1 MLYRSANLNDSDQLI
16 SLWEKAGLS
25 YGQEQDRR
33 EIKTRLESNDDLFV
47 VGVDDAG
54 NIRCSVMGCY
64 DNHRGWVKRF
74 AVDPAIAR
82 TGQGKALFGELEQRF
97 LAAGITKL
105 RLAVW
110 GDNHAAAAFWEA
122 QGFADFEGVRY
133 MGKEITAARGP
144 SSEAN

>member
-1 MLYRSANLNDSDQLI
+1 MLYRSANLSDSDQLI
-16 SLWEKAGLS
+16 TLWEKAGVS
-25 YGQEQDRR
+25 YGKETDRR
-33 EIKTRLESNDDLFV
+33 EIEVRLESNDELFV
-47 VGVDDAG
+47 VGIDDDG
-54 NIRCSVMGCY
+54 DIRCSVMGCF

-82 TGQGKALFGELEQRF
+82 TGEGKALFAELEQRF

-110 GDNHAAAAFWEA
+110 ADNQAGGAFWEA

-133 MGKEITAARGP
+133 MGKEIDV
-144 SSEAN
+144 